1 MKRNI
6 YIKNTPLQEAMLSF
20 NQALNEAGFFKTGE
34 EWVDVGHCLG
44 RVTSRPV
51 LSKRSSPHYQASAMD
66 GIAVRAKDTYTAS
79 ETTPVRIAES
89 SYLMV
94 DTGDYVPPP
103 YDAVIMIEDVN
114 FFGNEAEIIKAA
126 VPWQHIRSVGEDL
139 VAQDMIV
146 PSSYPLGSYEIAALI
161 SAAVDKVAVFKQPV
175 VGIIPTG
182 TELVPTASP
191 DLEPGKIVESN
202 SYMLAALCQGW
213 GAKTIRHSIVEDDWD
228 KLLQA
233 VREMEPQSDLLVICS
248 GSSAGR
254 EDYTSA
260 IIASLGRVLNHGLAI
275 KPGKPAILG
284 LIGENK
290 PVIGVPGYPV
300 SAQLVFT
307 LFARPLIY
315 RRQGLVVPEPEEM
328 QCQLTRKIASPMGVD
343 EFVYVNL
350 AKLQDRY
357 LAYPLSRGAGISSNL
372 VRADGVI
379 KISSG
384 QEGINVGEYSQ
395 AVLMRPRH
403 EIERSLVCMGSHDLC
418 IDLLIDYLRRRHE
431 IRLLST
437 NVGSMGGLM
446 ALMRGET
453 HMAGIH
459 LLDTEQGNYNI
470 SYVQRYLSGKNWRLI
485 NVARRQQGLIVKKG
499 NPLGITG
506 LAQLLDPGIRFINR
520 QKGAG
525 TRILLDYL
533 LKRDGVDPAGING
546 YTREEYTHL
555 AVAAAVKNDACDCG
569 LGIMASARVM
579 DLDFIPLAEE
589 QYDLCILTDL
599 IPEAWTE
606 LLLEALQSP
615 DFQER
620 LRKMGGYN
628 LELSGQVL
636 AANKLH

>member
-6 YIKNTPLQEAMLSF
+6 YIKNTPLKEAIINF
-20 NQALNEAGFFKTGE
+20 NQALDEVGYFHPAE
-34 EWVDVGHCLG
+34 EWIEVSQCLG

-51 LSKRSSPHYQASAMD
+51 LSRRSSPHYQASAMD
-66 GIAVRAKDTYTAS
+66 GIAVRAKDTFTAS
-79 ETTPVRIAES
+79 ETTPVRLAES
-89 SYLMV
+89 QYLMV

-103 YDAVIMIEDVN
+103 FDAVIMIEDVN
-114 FFGNEAEIIKAA
+114 FFGNEAEIVKAA

-161 SAAVDKVAVFKQPV
+161 SAAVERVAVFRQPV

-182 TELVPTASP
+182 TELVAFASP
-191 DLEPGKIVESN
+191 DMEPGKIVESN
-202 SYMLAALCQGW
+202 SYMLQALCQQW

-233 VREMEPQSDLLVICS
+233 VREVEPQCDLLVICS

-254 EDYTSA
+254 EDYTSG
-260 IIASLGRVLNHGLAI
+260 IIDSLGTVLNHGLAI

-284 LIGENK
+284 LIGGK
-290 PVIGVPGYPV
+290 PVIGVPGYPI

-307 LFARPLIY
+307 LFAKPLLY
-315 RRQGLVVPEPEEM
+315 RKQGLVVPDTEEL

-343 EFVYVNL
+343 EFVYVNV
-350 AKLQDRY
+350 AKIQDRY
-357 LAYPLSRGAGISSNL
+357 LAFPLSRGAGISSNL

-379 KISSG
+379 TISSG
-384 QEGINVGEYSQ
+384 QEGINAGDYSQ
-395 AVLMRPRH
+395 VSLMRPKH
-403 EIERSLVCMGSHDLC
+403 EIELSLVCMGSHDLC
-418 IDLLIDYLRRRHE
+418 IDLLIDYLRRRHK

-459 LLDTEQGNYNI
+459 LLDTEQGNYNV
-470 SYVQRYLSGKNWRLI
+470 SYVQRYLRGKNWRLI

-499 NPLGITG
+499 NPLNIRS
-506 LAQLLDPGIRFINR
+506 LADLLNPDIRFINR

-533 LKRDGVDPAGING
+533 LRQEGIEPTAING

-589 QYDLCILTDL
+589 QYDLCMLTDL
-599 IPEAWTE
+599 IPIEWVDM
-606 LLLEALQSP
+606 LMDALASA
-615 DFQER
+615 DFREK

-628 LELSGQVL
+628 LDLSGQIIADSL
-636 AANKLH
+636 L